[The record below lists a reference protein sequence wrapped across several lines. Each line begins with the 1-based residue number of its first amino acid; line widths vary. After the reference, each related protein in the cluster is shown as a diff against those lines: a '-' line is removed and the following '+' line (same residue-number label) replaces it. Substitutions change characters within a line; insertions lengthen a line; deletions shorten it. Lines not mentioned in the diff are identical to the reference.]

1 MRKTFTR
8 SRLVLVGFCFV
19 LWPFVEFLHA
29 QQVADSTFSTKVDH
43 PSYISSHPKVLFDE
57 AHQNFHTA
65 SGRYKPFADLITSDG
80 YQVTPNGEKFT
91 REILEG
97 YHILVIANALG
108 AESIKSREWS
118 GGWITNG
125 SKPAFSVEECDA
137 VHGWVQR
144 GGSLLLI
151 ADHRPFGGAA
161 DALAR
166 RFGVEMSKGYAWD
179 DKNSPKEFN
188 NPGVIVYTW
197 ENGLLIDHPI
207 TQGRDTT
214 ERINRIIT
222 FVGQSLKGPKSSA
235 AFLELAGTAIDR
247 ENLQD
252 SAKIMSAAGRSQGL
266 ALEYNKGRVI
276 VLGEAAML
284 SAQIGGKE
292 KFGMNYP
299 GVDNKQL
306 ALNIM
311 HWLSRLLN

>member
-1 MRKTFTR
+1 MRKTVAR
-8 SRLVLVGFCFV
+8 SLLVLAGLPL
-19 LWPFVEFLHA
+19 LWQFTELLHA

-43 PSYISSHPKVLFDE
+43 PSYLASHPKVLFDE

-80 YQVTPNGEKFT
+80 YEVTPNRGKFT
-91 REILEG
+91 SETLEG
-97 YHILVIANALG
+97 YHILVIANAMG

-118 GGWITNG
+118 GGWITDG

-137 VHGWVQR
+137 VRDWVQR

-161 DALAR
+161 DALAK

-179 DKNSPKEFN
+179 DQNSPKEFN

-222 FVGQSLKGPKSSA
+222 FVGQSLEGPKSSA
-235 AFLELAGTAIDR
+235 AFLKLAGTAIDM
-247 ENLQD
+247 ESLLD
-252 SAKIMSAAGRSQGL
+252 SAKVVSAGGRSQGL
-266 ALEYNKGRVI
+266 ALDYDKGRVI

-284 SAQIGGKE
+284 SAQVGGKQ

>member
-1 MRKTFTR
+1 MRKTVAR
-8 SRLVLVGFCFV
+8 SLLVLAGLPL
-19 LWPFVEFLHA
+19 LWQFTELLHA

-43 PSYISSHPKVLFDE
+43 PSYLASHPKVLFDE

-65 SGRYKPFADLITSDG
+65 SGRYKPFADLIISDG
-80 YQVTPNGEKFT
+80 YRVTPNREKFT
-91 REILEG
+91 SEILEG

-108 AESIKSREWS
+108 AESMKSPEWS
-118 GGWITNG
+118 RGWLTGG

-137 VHGWVQR
+137 VHDWVQR

-179 DKNSPKEFN
+179 NENSPKEFN

-197 ENGLLIDHPI
+197 ENGQLVDHPI

-214 ERINRIIT
+214 ERINRIVT
-222 FVGQSLKGPKSSA
+222 FVGQSLEGPKSSA
-235 AFLELAGTAIDR
+235 AFLKLAGTAIDR

-252 SAKIMSAAGRSQGL
+252 SAKIVSAAGRSQGL
-266 ALEYNKGRVI
+266 ALEHNKGRVI
-276 VLGEAAML
+276 VFGEAAML
-284 SAQIGGKE
+284 SAQVGGKE

-306 ALNIM
+306 ALNVM